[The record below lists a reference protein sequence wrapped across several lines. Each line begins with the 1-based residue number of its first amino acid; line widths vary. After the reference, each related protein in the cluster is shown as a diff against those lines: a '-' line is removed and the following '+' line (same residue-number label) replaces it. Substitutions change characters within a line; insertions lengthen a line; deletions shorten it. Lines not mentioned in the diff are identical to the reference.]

1 MGRHYGAEEEIPMS
15 LRRVS
20 VLLGNEFIHGPKNL
34 IFIMAIGAPILIS
47 LVLSLVFG
55 TLFTEKPKLGI
66 MDEGQSQLVTMIQEL
81 DSVIT
86 REYGSVSALKQA
98 TESGAVDMAIV
109 LPEDFDAAVSLG
121 EKVLIEA
128 YIWGE
133 SLAKNR
139 TILPIAIAD
148 LVREL
153 GGQEVPVEIESVIL
167 GDEASIPW
175 SDRLLPLVVL
185 MAVFLGGI
193 MLPAT
198 SLIDE
203 KQKKTLE
210 ALAVTPTT
218 IGDIFVAKGILGVVL
233 SLFMGVA
240 ILVLNQAFGAQ
251 PLLLVLVLLLGA
263 IMAAEVGLLGGAL
276 IKDITTLFAIW
287 KAGGILLFGPAIVF
301 MFPQIPEWVG
311 RVFPTYYVIQP
322 IVAISQ
328 QGVGWSDIATNV
340 FILIGLNL
348 ILGGVVMLV
357 LRRTRQYAV

>member
-1 MGRHYGAEEEIPMS
+1 MS

-20 VLLGNEFIHGPKNL
+20 VLLGKEFLQGSKNY
-34 IFIMAIGAPILIS
+34 IFIMAIVAPVLIS

-86 REYGSVSALKQA
+86 KEYGSISELKQA
-98 TESGAVDMAIV
+98 TESGAVDMGIV
-109 LPEDFDAAVSLG
+109 LPEDFDTAVTRG
-121 EKVLIEA
+121 ETVTIEA

-139 TILPIAIAD
+139 TILPATIAD

-153 GGQEVPVEIESVIL
+153 GGQEVPVEIESVTL

-175 SDRLLPLVVL
+175 SDRLLPLIVL

-198 SLIDE
+198 SIIDE

-210 ALAVTPTT
+210 ALVVTPTT
-218 IGDIFVAKGILGVVL
+218 IGDIFIAKGLVGALL
-233 SLFMGVA
+233 SLFTGVA

-251 PLLLVLVLLLGA
+251 PLLLVLVLALGA

-287 KAGGILLFGPAIVF
+287 KAAGILLFGPAIVF
-301 MFPQIPEWVG
+301 MFPQIPEWVA
-311 RVFPTYYVIQP
+311 RIFPTYYVIQP
-322 IVAISQ
+322 IIEISL
-328 QGVGWSDIATNV
+328 QGGGWPDIATNV
-340 FILIGLNL
+340 FILMGLNL
-348 ILGGVVMLV
+348 ILGGVVILA
-357 LRRTRQYAV
+357 LKRTRQYAV